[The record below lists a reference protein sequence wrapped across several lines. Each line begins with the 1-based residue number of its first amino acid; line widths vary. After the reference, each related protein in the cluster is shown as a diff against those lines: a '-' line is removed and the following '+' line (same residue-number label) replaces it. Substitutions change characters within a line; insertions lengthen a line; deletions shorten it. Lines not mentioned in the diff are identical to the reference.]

1 MLTCWPRHET
11 THRPAGRG
19 RSWPGQ
25 AILEF
30 CQLASPGETERG
42 GRREEGGERRE
53 GEKDIKKKVRAQGWL
68 ILEGADSL
76 SNLSFQWFEMNCSSH

>member
-1 MLTCWPRHET
+1 MTCQPDLSPGTRQHT
-11 THRPAGRG
+11 GRLG
-19 RSWPGQ
+19 VAVPGQ
-25 AILEF
+25 ARQSWKSARSPRLE
-30 CQLASPGETERG
+30 R
-42 GRREEGGERRE
+42 RREEGGERRA